1 MRIFIC
7 KTDVVLARARGPNR
21 PHGSAEAEA
30 RPHDM
35 AGKCGRRVLGAY
47 DKVPASS
54 CSVKHPVG
62 AKMAAK
68 RPKMAPMTGAISKH

>member
-1 MRIFIC
+1 MCGNIYLSDF
-7 KTDVVLARARGPNR
+7 VLAMARGPNQPR
-21 PHGSAEAEA
+21 GSAEAEA

-68 RPKMAPMTGAISKH
+68 RPKMAPMTGAIS